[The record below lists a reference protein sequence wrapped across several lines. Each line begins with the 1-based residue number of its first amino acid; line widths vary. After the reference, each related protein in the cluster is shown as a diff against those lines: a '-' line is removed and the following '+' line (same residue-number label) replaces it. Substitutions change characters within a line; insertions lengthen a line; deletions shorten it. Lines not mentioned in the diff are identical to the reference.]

1 MAKHSVKSGLDRS
14 EKLLMG
20 RLGAQ
25 VSEQYARAGGGEDI
39 LPMQIILTGVPAWG
53 FRSLGTISCQ
63 IDNSMP
69 SRSMD
74 DVAAES
80 LQLIQFLTR

>member
-1 MAKHSVKSGLDRS
+1 
-14 EKLLMG
+14 
-20 RLGAQ
+20 
-25 VSEQYARAGGGEDI
+25 
-39 LPMQIILTGVPAWG
+39 
-53 FRSLGTISCQ
+53 LGTISCQ